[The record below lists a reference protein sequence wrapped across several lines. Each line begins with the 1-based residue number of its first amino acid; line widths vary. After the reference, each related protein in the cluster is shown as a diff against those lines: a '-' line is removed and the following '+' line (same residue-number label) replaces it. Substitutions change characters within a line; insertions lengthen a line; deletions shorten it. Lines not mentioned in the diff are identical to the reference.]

1 MGRKRQSIIGF
12 SQTIKMSWMDFTA
25 DQVIRNVPPGDI
37 QLALDELLREELSV
51 NSSAKRGDRQKA
63 ISILL
68 RIWARPGRS
77 MKCFRDDGLRLF
89 SKMPSVFRGCIDYGM
104 TISVYPF
111 VSVVAQTLGRLFRL
125 QGYATT
131 AEAQRRLKELYGPR
145 STVARGTNKVLKSFM
160 DWGFISQE
168 SGTGIFRPRTPTVL
182 SGPAE
187 VSWLLEA
194 MLHSSESGSGLLQ
207 SLLSSPVLFPF
218 RVDFQNGKPP
228 KMSDRVEIT
237 PHGWDDFILR
247 LKDFSCSLE

>member
-37 QLALDELLREELSV
+37 HLALDELLREELSV
-51 NSSAKRGDRQKA
+51 NRSAKRGDRQKA

-77 MKCFRDDGLRLF
+77 MKGFRDDGLRLF
-89 SKMPSVFRGCIDYGM
+89 SEM
-104 TISVYPF
+104 
-111 VSVVAQTLGRLFRL
+111 
-125 QGYATT
+125 
-131 AEAQRRLKELYGPR
+131 
-145 STVARGTNKVLKSFM
+145 
-160 DWGFISQE
+160 
-168 SGTGIFRPRTPTVL
+168 PTVL

-194 MLHSSESGSGLLQ
+194 LLHSSESGSGLMQ
-207 SLLSSPVLFPF
+207 SLLSSPVMFPF
-218 RVDFQNGKPP
+218 KLDFQNGKPP

-247 LKDFSCSLE
+247 LKN